1 MVRVEVGV
9 RAQAGRRHPS
19 VLHPRRRVRRRQVQQ
34 VARLQ
39 LRRQRVGHGA
49 KVEQPS
55 VVALGARAPLAP
67 RRRRSRVVA
76 PTRRRH
82 VALRRLQRTEERVGA
97 PVGCALRRVQPRPQ
111 RGRRVGLE
119 VHVRSGLHAVQ
130 RSAAVELAQPRPRP
144 RAARPA
150 VDHRAAQ
157 QHRRAAR
164 DGLVDERAL
173 ALPRQRLERRHPSE
187 RRLVADAGAPRDH
200 RHLVRRA
207 AAGEGGGGG
216 RAHR

>member
-1 MVRVEVGV
+1 MGGRGRWLTFHVGDDRLGERVVGARQQRGVGRLEIGARLVPQRVEARERAEVRRLVRRPQHESFAPDELDEDVVVGVEVGV

-82 VALRRLQRTEERVGA
+82 VALRRLQRAEERVGA
-97 PVGCALRRVQPRPQ
+97 PVGRALRRVQPRPQ
-111 RGRRVGLE
+111 RGRGT
-119 VHVRSGLHAVQ
+119 
-130 RSAAVELAQPRPRP
+130 
-144 RAARPA
+144 
-150 VDHRAAQ
+150 
-157 QHRRAAR
+157 
-164 DGLVDERAL
+164 
-173 ALPRQRLERRHPSE
+173 
-187 RRLVADAGAPRDH
+187 
-200 RHLVRRA
+200 
-207 AAGEGGGGG
+207 AAGCFPFFVFSFVFVFHDRPDHHANCGSL
-216 RAHR
+216 